1 MKRISALALILGLT
15 ALASPAEARYGKAS
29 VDTWLVRSDGKTVG
43 EQEVD
48 ASPIP
53 TMTIHLKSPLS
64 SKTVTWVIRNRG
76 GLGARDLTFRGCATG
91 GGVGFRYFRPN
102 GHEVTWRV
110 VHDGYT
116 ARSVDLGA
124 TATLTVRVAWRSKRV
139 ERTCTL
145 HAHFKG
151 LNRTYGDR
159 VNLHVITD

>member
-1 MKRISALALILGLT
+1 MKRILALALILGLT
-15 ALASPAEARYGKAS
+15 ALASPAQARYGRGS

-43 EQEVD
+43 EQEVN
-48 ASPIP
+48 ARPVP
-53 TMTIHLKSPLS
+53 TMTIHLESPFS

-76 GLGARDLTFRGCATG
+76 GLWARGLTFRGCATG

-110 VHDGYT
+110 VHGGYT
-116 ARSVDLGA
+116 APSVAVGN
-124 TATLTVRVAWRSKRV
+124 TATLTVRVAWRSMRE

-151 LNRTYGDR
+151 LPRTAGDR
-159 VNLHVITD
+159 VNLHVITN